1 MPEVPSLPVPS
12 RPLRS
17 GVVHSEGATPVRDV
31 EIVAGLAR
39 GEEWAADRLY
49 DRIQPVI
56 DRTLRRLL
64 RSGGADY
71 DDLMQAVFERIIRVL
86 TERKLSEDCD
96 LAAWSSV
103 VATRVALDVLRRR
116 ARENRLFCPML
127 GDADRAG
134 DLSLERHL
142 EARSELVRMQ
152 KAVSQM
158 RPKYAE
164 AVVLHDLLGH
174 DLAEVAR
181 LTDISVA
188 AAQSRLVRGR
198 KDLVRRVKQERRHV

>member
-1 MPEVPSLPVPS
+1 
-12 RPLRS
+12 
-17 GVVHSEGATPVRDV
+17 
-31 EIVAGLAR
+31 
-39 GEEWAADRLY
+39 
-49 DRIQPVI
+49 
-56 DRTLRRLL
+56 
-64 RSGGADY
+64 
-71 DDLMQAVFERIIRVL
+71 
-86 TERKLSEDCD
+86 
-96 LAAWSSV
+96 
-103 VATRVALDVLRRR
+103 
-116 ARENRLFCPML
+116 
-127 GDADRAG
+127 
-134 DLSLERHL
+134 
-142 EARSELVRMQ
+142 MQ